1 MSDMMY
7 GQIMAHSAV
16 AADVGATVT
25 FTDDGGSSQTGTIGA
40 DGYCR
45 KKLPAFKRFTVTLG
59 SFTSDPIE
67 LGCGENKFVE
77 CGLTTAN
84 WAGIK
89 RIIDAHKAA
98 DYIQNGD
105 QFEVQLTTNEKLVFL
120 ANVNTYGLDEVDF
133 IPTYCLS
140 TGRGMNSSNTN
151 VGGWDASAMRQ
162 YLNETFLVTLPADL
176 QAVISTKTLKRS
188 AGNQSTA
195 LVTATDKIWLP
206 TEKEIFGAITYAA
219 STEAAVQSQY
229 PIFTDANSRV
239 RKLGANGAATTWW
252 ESSPCVSYAAHFCF
266 VTAGGTADYSYASN
280 AYGVLP
286 CFRIAPAS

>member
-16 AADVGATVT
+16 ADDIGETVT
-25 FTDDGGSSQTGTIGA
+25 FTSDDGGTFTGTIGA

-45 KKLPAFKRFTVTLG
+45 SKLPAFKRYTVTTG

-67 LGCGENKFVE
+67 LECGGNHFVE
-77 CGLTTAN
+77 CGLTTEN

-89 RIIDAHKAA
+89 RIIDAHKASE
-98 DYIQNGD
+98 YIHNGD
-105 QFEVQLTTNEKLVFL
+105 QFEVTLSNNEVLVFL
-120 ANVNTYGLDEVDF
+120 ANVNTYDLDEVDF
-133 IPTYCLS
+133 IPTYCLAA
-140 TGRGMNSSNTN
+140 TRGMNSSNTN

-162 YLNETFLVTLPADL
+162 YLNETFLGMLPADL
-176 QAVISTKTLKRS
+176 QAVIGTKTLQRS

-219 STEAAVQSQY
+219 GTEAAVQQQY

-239 RKLGANGAATTWW
+239 RKQGANGAAVGWW
-252 ESSPCVSYAAHFCF
+252 ESSPNVSSATNFCF
-266 VTAGGTADYSYASN
+266 VSTGGTPNIHNASN
-280 AYGVLP
+280 AHGVLP
-286 CFRIAPAS
+286 CFRIAPES